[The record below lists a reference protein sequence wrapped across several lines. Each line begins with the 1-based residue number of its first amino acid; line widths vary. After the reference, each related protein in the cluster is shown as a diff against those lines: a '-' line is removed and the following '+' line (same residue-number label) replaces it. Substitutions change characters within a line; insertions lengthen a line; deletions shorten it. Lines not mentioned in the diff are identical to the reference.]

1 MCRSIDFVTQLTD
14 PLPAIE
20 GGEPERREGGEAASG
35 SSGVEPLEDG
45 PEQAAHAGL
54 DDERHLLPVIRR
66 SACPSAPRVHRP
78 CVIKPEIGA
87 LLTWPAR
94 HHGGCGSC

>member
-1 MCRSIDFVTQLTD
+1 MRRSIDFVTQLTD

-45 PEQAAHAGL
+45 PEQAGHARL
-54 DDERHLLPVIRR
+54 DDERHLLPVCDQRK
-66 SACPSAPRVHRP
+66 AHAHQ
-78 CVIKPEIGA
+78 
-87 LLTWPAR
+87 LLEFTDTVSPNKLT
-94 HHGGCGSC
+94 